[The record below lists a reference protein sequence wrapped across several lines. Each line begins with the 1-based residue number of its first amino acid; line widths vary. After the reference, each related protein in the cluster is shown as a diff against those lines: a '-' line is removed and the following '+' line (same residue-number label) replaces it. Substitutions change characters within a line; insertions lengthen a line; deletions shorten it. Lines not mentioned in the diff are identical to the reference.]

1 MLINPLPDLRTYEF
15 QEFAFKQL
23 MQNRIY
29 NVLIVCS
36 NYDYYMLEEDG
47 RIDEQIFN
55 EYMALNLLHPPSF
68 LHSNTPKKALQMLA
82 SEKIDL
88 VIVWLD
94 AGNVTSF
101 DTSKLIRERFP
112 QVPIAALSHY
122 SSELSKRIEKED
134 TSSIDYL
141 FHWNGNVDIFF
152 AIIKLVE
159 DRMNAERDIE
169 QTGVKAILL
178 VEDSMRF
185 YSRYL
190 PLIYKII
197 LKQTRSFM
205 SEGLNEHRRTLLM
218 RGRPKILLA
227 TNYEEGIEL
236 FKRYE
241 SNLLGVISDVSYFR
255 GGVKDPAAGF
265 KLLKHVREHNRY
277 FPVLI
282 QSSEMKNEAK
292 ALELKAM
299 FLYKHSQTLG
309 LDIKK
314 YITKY
319 FSFGSFEFWDP
330 TQMKIVAVAKDLKS
344 FQKALGFVTIESIV
358 YHAKRNEFSKWLQS
372 RALFPLADL
381 FAPIEYESFTEE
393 DQIREFLI
401 KAVKN
406 FRIFLSRGVIVKFD
420 KQTYDEYLGFAR
432 IGEGALGGKGRGL
445 AFINSFLKRHNLF
458 NKYPDVTISIP
469 RTVVLSTEVF
479 EEFMEKHELFPFVA
493 QDLDDEVI
501 LEKFISKPLPDWAL
515 DDVKAFL
522 ATTKMPLAIRS
533 SSVLEDSHYQPF
545 AGVFATYMVPNT
557 ESERML
563 EMVSNAIK
571 SVIASAYFKNSKAY
585 IKAISHSIEEDKMA
599 VILQEVVGKQYEDVY
614 YPNISGVARSIN
626 FYPIGNEK
634 PHEGT
639 ANIALGL
646 GEIVVDGGRTLQ
658 FSPYHPAKVL
668 QLSSPGS
675 TQRDT
680 QKFIYA
686 LDMDPDKYQV
696 STSEAVNKRKISIRQ
711 AKNHNSLKFVAS
723 TYDLQNNI
731 IRPGILHDG
740 LRVITFDNILKYN
753 TFPLAEILKD
763 LLRISQRE
771 MQNPVEIEFA
781 IKLDVP
787 SGEPRT
793 FNFLQIRPIVET
805 NDASNY
811 LPDDFNQNDTIIYSE
826 SALGNGKFD
835 HITDFVYVKP
845 ETFNS
850 ANTIE
855 IAQAV
860 EKVNKKFDEAG
871 KQYVLVGPGRWG
883 SSDRWL
889 GIPVKWAQISSAKVI
904 VESGLDE
911 FRIDPSQGTHF
922 FQNLTSFKV
931 GYLTIN
937 PFINEGFYNVEY
949 LNNKK
954 AIYEDE
960 YLRHIH
966 FDEPLT
972 IVIEGKTNRAAI
984 FKEGYAYKRYAD
996 DEMEDLPP
1004 EGFM

>member
-15 QEFAFKQL
+15 QEFEFKQL

-36 NYDYYMLEEDG
+36 NYDYFMLEEDG

-101 DTSKLIRERFP
+101 ETSKLIRERFP
-112 QVPIAALSHY
+112 LVPIAALSHY

-159 DRMNAERDIE
+159 DKMNAERDIE
-169 QTGVKAILL
+169 QIGVKAILL

-197 LKQTRSFM
+197 LKQTRTFM

-227 TNYEEGIEL
+227 TTYEEGINL
-236 FKRYE
+236 FKKYE
-241 SNLLGVISDVSYFR
+241 SNLLGVISDVSYFK
-255 GGVKDPAAGF
+255 GGIKDPAAGF
-265 KLLKHVREHNRY
+265 RLLEHVRLHNKY

-292 ALELKAM
+292 AKELKAM
-299 FLYKHSQTLG
+299 FLYKHSETLG

-314 YITKY
+314 YITKD
-319 FSFGSFEFWDP
+319 FSFGDFEFWDP
-330 TQMKIVAVAKDLKS
+330 AQMKVVAVAKDLKS
-344 FQKALGFVTIESIV
+344 FQKALGLVTIESIV

-381 FAPIEYESFTEE
+381 FAPIEYEAFTEE

-401 KAVKN
+401 KSVRA
-406 FRIFLSRGVIVKFD
+406 FRLFISRGVIVKFD
-420 KQTYDEYLGFAR
+420 KTNYDEYLGFSR

-445 AFINSFLKRHNLF
+445 AFINSFLKRHKF
-458 NKYPDVTISIP
+458 YHKFKDVTISIP
-469 RTVVLSTEVF
+469 RTVVLSTDVF
-479 EEFMEKHELFPFVA
+479 EEFMERHELFPFVA
-493 QDLDDEVI
+493 QDHEDQVI
-501 LEKFISKPLPDWAL
+501 LDKFISKPLPNWAL

-522 ATTKMPLAIRS
+522 ATTKMPIAIRS

-557 ESERML
+557 DQEKMF
-563 EMVSNAIK
+563 EMVVNAIK
-571 SVIASAYFKNSKAY
+571 SVIASAYFRNSKAY

-626 FYPIGNEK
+626 FYPIGSEK
-634 PHEGT
+634 PHEGI

-646 GEIVVDGGRTLQ
+646 GEIVVAGGQTLQ
-658 FSPYHPAKVL
+658 FSPYHPTKIL
-668 QLSSPGS
+668 QLSSPDS
-675 TQRDT
+675 AQRDT
-680 QKFIYA
+680 QKFFYG
-686 LDMDPDKYQV
+686 LEMDPNKYQV

-711 AKNHNSLKFVAS
+711 AKNHDSLKFVAS
-723 TYDLQNNI
+723 TYDMQNNI
-731 IRPGILHDG
+731 VRPGVLHDG
-740 LRVITFDNILKYN
+740 FKLITFDNILKYN

-787 SGEPRT
+787 PGEPRT

-811 LPDDFNQNDTIIYSE
+811 LPDDFKQDETIIYSE

-835 HITDFVYVKP
+835 HISDFVYVKP
-845 ETFNS
+845 ATFNS
-850 ANTIE
+850 SNTVE

-860 EKVNKKFDEAG
+860 EKINKKFEEEG
-871 KQYVLVGPGRWG
+871 KQYILVGPGRWG

-889 GIPVKWAQISSAKVI
+889 GIPVKWSQISSAKVI

-937 PFINEGFYNVEY
+937 PFINEGFYDTNY
-949 LNNKK
+949 LNNQE
-954 AIYEDE
+954 AVFEDE
-960 YLRHIH
+960 YLRHIK
-966 FDEPLT
+966 FNEPLT

-984 FKEGYAYKRYAD
+984 FKAGFVLNKYTD
-996 DEMEDLPP
+996 DEMDYFPP
-1004 EGFM
+1004 DGFM

>member
-1 MLINPLPDLRTYEF
+1 MLKNPLPDLRTYEF
-15 QEFAFKQL
+15 QEFGFKQL

-68 LHSNTPKKALQMLA
+68 SHANTPKKALQMLA

-112 QVPIAALSHY
+112 NVPIAALSHY

-134 TSSIDYL
+134 TSTIDYL

-159 DRMNAERDIE
+159 DKMNAERDISDI
-169 QTGVKAILL
+169 GVKAILL
-178 VEDSMRF
+178 VEDSLRF

-190 PLIYKII
+190 PLIYKVI

-205 SEGLNEHRRTLLM
+205 AEGLNEHRRTLLM

-227 TNYEEGIEL
+227 TNYEEGIKL
-236 FKRYE
+236 FKKYE
-241 SNLLGVISDVSYFR
+241 SNLLGVISDVSYFK
-255 GGVKDPAAGF
+255 GGVKDPQAGF
-265 KLLKHVREHNRY
+265 RLLEHVRSINRY

-292 ALELKAM
+292 AKELKAM
-299 FLYKHSQTLG
+299 FLYKHSETLG
-309 LDIKK
+309 LNIKK

-319 FSFGSFEFWDP
+319 FSFGDFEFWDP
-330 TQMKIVAVAKDLKS
+330 AQMKVVAVAKDLKS
-344 FQKALGFVTIESIV
+344 FQRALGVVTLESIV
-358 YHAKRNEFSKWLQS
+358 YHAKRSEYSKWLRS

-381 FAPIEYESFTEE
+381 FSPIEFEDFTDE
-393 DQIREFLI
+393 DQVREFLI
-401 KAVKN
+401 RSVKY

-420 KQTYDEYLGFAR
+420 KTKYDEYLGFAR

-458 NKYPDVTISIP
+458 NKYKGVTISIP

-479 EEFMEKHELFPFVA
+479 EEFMEKHELFPFIA
-493 QDLDDEVI
+493 QDHEDEVI
-501 LEKFISKPLPDWAL
+501 LEKFISKPLPNWAL

-522 ATTKMPLAIRS
+522 ATTKMPIAIRS

-557 ESERML
+557 NQEKML

-585 IKAISHSIEEDKMA
+585 IKAIAHSIEEDKMA

-634 PHEGT
+634 PHEGIV
-639 ANIALGL
+639 NIALGL
-646 GEIVVDGGRTLQ
+646 GEIVVAGGQTLQ
-658 FSPYHPAKVL
+658 FSPYHPKKVL
-668 QLSSPGS
+668 QLSSPTS

-680 QKFIYA
+680 QKFFYA
-686 LDMDPDKYQV
+686 LDMDPEKYHV
-696 STSEAVNKRKISIRQ
+696 STSESVNKRKISIRQ
-711 AKNHNSLKFVAS
+711 AKNHESLKFVAS

-731 IRPGILHDG
+731 IRPGVLHDG
-740 LRVITFDNILKYN
+740 FRVITFDNILKFN

-781 IKLDVP
+781 VKLDVAE
-787 SGEPRT
+787 GEPRT

-811 LPDDFNQNDTIIYSE
+811 LPDEFDENETIIYSE
-826 SALGNGKFD
+826 SALGNGKFE

-850 ANTIE
+850 SNTLE
-855 IAQAV
+855 IAHAV
-860 EKVNKKFDEAG
+860 EKINKIFDDEG
-871 KQYVLVGPGRWG
+871 KQYILVGPGRWG

-889 GIPVKWAQISSAKVI
+889 GIPVKWSQISQAKVI

-937 PFINEGFYNVEY
+937 PFIKEGFYDIDY
-949 LNNKK
+949 LNKQE

-960 YLRHIH
+960 YLRHIK
-966 FDEPLT
+966 FEEPLT

-984 FKEGYAYKRYAD
+984 FKAGYVLNKHI
-996 DEMEDLPP
+996 DEEMDELPP
-1004 EGFM
+1004 AGFM